1 MLGNRVKPVSKSYL
15 GVPGIIPGID
25 DEAAPDVSAPERMIT
40 LFPTAKS
47 FAAFVWQKKPNKCE
61 PKTKIF
67 QTETETSTTAVF
79 SRVGGF
85 SFHIPLFLNL

>member
-1 MLGNRVKPVSKSYL
+1 MPICLKNLSDNTGAES
-15 GVPGIIPGID
+15 
-25 DEAAPDVSAPERMIT
+25 VSAPERMIT